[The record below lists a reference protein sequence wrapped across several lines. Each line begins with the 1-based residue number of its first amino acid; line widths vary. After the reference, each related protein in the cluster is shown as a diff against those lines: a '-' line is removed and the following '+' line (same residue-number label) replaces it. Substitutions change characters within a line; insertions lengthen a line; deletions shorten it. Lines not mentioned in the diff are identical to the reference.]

1 MKIFWPFKLSF
12 DGDILAFYG
21 LATVLAI
28 FFQNLGEILSQSLG
42 HTNQVS
48 QLSDYIECSCALELW
63 S

>member
-28 FFQNLGEILSQSLG
+28 FFSPKFG
-42 HTNQVS
+42 
-48 QLSDYIECSCALELW
+48 
-63 S
+63 